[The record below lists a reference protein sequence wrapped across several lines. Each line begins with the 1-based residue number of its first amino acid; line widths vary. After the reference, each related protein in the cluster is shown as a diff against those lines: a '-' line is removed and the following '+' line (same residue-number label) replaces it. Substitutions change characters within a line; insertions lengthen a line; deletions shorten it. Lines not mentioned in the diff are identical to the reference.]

1 MDCQRKSILNLRV
14 VSIMFFAFFAYVP
27 LMVKSEPL
35 QANSIQQDSIV
46 RHLIKGKILN
56 KKKGPLP
63 GVTARLDSTLI
74 GTSSDNNG
82 NFRMFLPINKGRL
95 VFSFIGYKTK
105 TIPFSK
111 ADTLLNVILEEEVSE
126 LDEVQ
131 VIAYGEQS
139 RRNRVGSMSVVKAD
153 EMKDLPSSSINNLLQ
168 GRAAGV
174 DVTNMTGAPGGG
186 GSPIVIRGYNSLA
199 VEKERITSDPLWII
213 DGVPMFSY
221 TSELTGLN
229 TIAEIDTKDIESI
242 QILKDAASAAIY
254 GSRAANGVIIV
265 TTKKGHR
272 NQAPTFTVNISQTW
286 VTRPSL
292 PDITT
297 GNRERRHRMQA
308 MENYR
313 ESVYDEETNMYR
325 PVQSYEDSYKN
336 NKNYNLF
343 WNNGDGL
350 DIPIVQDSLNKFYNN
365 STNLFDYYF
374 RTGKVTDAN
383 IQISG
388 GSNTIAYHVGLGYYS
403 ETGVLRNTGFNRVK
417 LITNLFIKPSESIES
432 NIRFYL
438 ARTGRNRA
446 GKGHDAYNFSN
457 DRSDLETIPDELLST
472 STLMP
477 GPGTKAFDETV
488 RRFNEIKEKNESYR
502 LRSSFDLAYTIVEG
516 LKLKSSLAVDFSM
529 QDQNIFIPSD
539 LNVDLNSY
547 SAGNNTIKMMWL
559 NENLLSY
566 NKIFTDNH
574 SIDFLLGLSFQG
586 DIAKSKG
593 GYGKGAPSN
602 LIQYVTWSGN
612 VYDTEKDL
620 QLKDFNSSLE
630 RSTMV
635 GMFGR
640 VAYNY
645 KQKYFLSVTL
655 RRDASSKFGENTRWG
670 TFPSYAIAYTFTE
683 EPYMDCHRDFLDF
696 GKIRLSYGKS
706 GKQFEY
712 PYFAFGVLIVN
723 NIPFHGNQTITP
735 YWPNGL
741 INPKLSWEET
751 KQFDAGLDLEFFGNR
766 LSLELDYYY
775 RYTDKLLAQVTLP
788 GDYNAY
794 TAQWQNAYAISNQ
807 GIELQ
812 IKADLI
818 RSEKLHWDFS
828 FNIARNWNRLEKSN
842 NGMDFN
848 NLASKHNLNIIG
860 KPLNGIYVFNDK
872 GYYNS
877 QDEVPLYYVNGRRK
891 YLSSLGNQIY
901 SPGDRRIQDVDGN
914 GQVATIIPLLE
925 DRVYGGSPLP
935 LAFGGIA
942 STLKWK
948 GIDVNLLFSYKLGRH
963 VLNAGRGASVGTI
976 LRANT
981 AEMMVPILADL
992 DKVSFWQ
999 KPGDNADFPIN
1010 ELENGKNNFATNLK
1024 SNVEKINYLKL
1035 KSISIGYILPVF
1047 PKQSKH
1053 YARVFMSVENVFT
1066 ITNSSSPDPESID
1079 IVTGVDSNN
1088 NYPLATRF
1096 TLGLT
1101 LNL

>member
-14 VSIMFFAFFAYVP
+14 ASIMFFAFFAYVP

-35 QANSIQQDSIV
+35 QANPIQQDSIV
-46 RHLIKGKILN
+46 KHLIKGKILN
-56 KKKGPLP
+56 KKKGSLP

-82 NFRMFLPINKGRL
+82 NYRMFLPINKGRL

-111 ADTLLNVILEEEVSE
+111 ADTLLNVILEEDVSE

-153 EMKDLPSSSINNLLQ
+153 EIKDLPSPSINNLLQ

-199 VEKERITSDPLWII
+199 AENGRVTSDPLWVI

-221 TSELTGLN
+221 TSGLTGLN

-272 NQAPTFTVNISQTW
+272 NQPPTLGVNISQTW
-286 VTRPSL
+286 VTRPTL
-292 PDITT
+292 PDLTT
-297 GNRERRHRMQA
+297 GNGERRHRMQA

-313 ESVYDEETNMYR
+313 EAVHDEETNRYR
-325 PVQSYEDSYKN
+325 PVLSYEDSYKN
-336 NKNYNLF
+336 GKDYNLF
-343 WNNGDGL
+343 WNKGVGL

-374 RTGKVTDAN
+374 QTGKVTDAN

-388 GSNTIAYHVGLGYYS
+388 GSSNITYHVGLGYYT
-403 ETGVLRNTGFNRVK
+403 ETGVLRNTGFNRIK
-417 LITNLFIKPSESIES
+417 LITNLFIKPFDRVES

-446 GKGHDAYNFSN
+446 GKGHDAHTFINVRN
-457 DRSDLETIPDELLST
+457 DLETIPDELLST

-477 GPGTKAFDETV
+477 GPGTAAFDETV

-502 LRSSFDLAYTIVEG
+502 LRSSFDLAYTITDG

-529 QDQNIFIPSD
+529 QDQNIFMPPA
-539 LNVDLNSY
+539 LNVDNKSY
-547 SAGNNTIKMMWL
+547 SSGNDEINMMWL
-559 NENLLSY
+559 NENLLSC
-566 NKIFTDNH
+566 NKTLADGH
-574 SIDFLLGLSFQG
+574 TLDVLLGLSFQG

-593 GYGKGAPSN
+593 GYGKGAPSD
-602 LIQYVTWSGN
+602 LIRYVTWSGSA
-612 VYDTEKDL
+612 YDTEKKQ
-620 QLKDFNSSLE
+620 QLKEYTSSLE

-640 VAYNY
+640 VSYNY
-645 KQKYFLSVTL
+645 KQKYFASVTL

-670 TFPSYAIAYTFTE
+670 TFPSYAIAYTFSE
-683 EPYMDCHRDFLDF
+683 EPYMDWARDFMDH

-706 GKQFEY
+706 GKQFEH
-712 PYFAFGVLIVN
+712 PYLAFGVLAPGT
-723 NIPFHGNQTITP
+723 IPFHGNQTISP
-735 YWPNGL
+735 FWNDGL
-741 INPKLSWEET
+741 LNPKLSWEET
-751 KQFDAGLDLEFFGNR
+751 RQFDAGLDLDFFNNR
-766 LSLELDYYY
+766 LGVVLDYYY
-775 RYTDKLLAQVTLP
+775 RYTDKLLTLVSLP

-794 TAQWQNAYAISNQ
+794 VAQWQNAYAISNQ
-807 GIELQ
+807 GLELQ

-818 RSEKLHWDFS
+818 QSEKLHWDIN

-842 NGMDFN
+842 NGMDFVN
-848 NLASKHNLNIIG
+848 RVSAHNLNIIG
-860 KPLNGIYVFNDK
+860 KPLNGIYVYNDQ

-877 QDEVPLYYVNGRRK
+877 RDEIPSYYIDGKQR
-891 YLSSLGNQIY
+891 YLSPLGNQIY
-901 SPGDRRIQDVDGN
+901 TPGDRRIQDVDGN
-914 GQVATIIPLLE
+914 GRIATSVPLLE

-942 STLKWK
+942 TSLEWK
-948 GIDVNLLFSYKLGRH
+948 NLDLNLLFSYKLGRH
-963 VLNAGRGASVGTI
+963 VLNAGRGASVGTT
-976 LRANT
+976 LKANT
-981 AEMMVPILADL
+981 SEMMTPILADL
-992 DKVSFWQ
+992 DKISFWQ
-999 KPGDNADFPIN
+999 KPGDNTDFPVN
-1010 ELENGKNNFATNLK
+1010 ELDNGKNNFATNLK
-1024 SNVEKINYLKL
+1024 SNIEKINYLKL
-1035 KSISIGYILPVF
+1035 KSISIGYTLPVF

-1053 YARVFMSVENVFT
+1053 HARVFMSVENVFT

-1079 IVTGVDSNN
+1079 IVTGIDSNN

>member
-14 VSIMFFAFFAYVP
+14 ASIMFFAFFAYVP

-35 QANSIQQDSIV
+35 QANPIQQDSIV
-46 RHLIKGKILN
+46 KHLIKGKILN

-63 GVTARLDSTLI
+63 GVTVRLDSTLI
-74 GTSSDNNG
+74 GTSTDNNG
-82 NFRMFLPINKGRL
+82 NYRIFLPLNKGRL

-105 TIPFSK
+105 TLPFSK
-111 ADTLLNVILEEEVSE
+111 ADTLLNVILEEDVSE

-153 EMKDLPSSSINNLLQ
+153 EIKDLPSPSINNLLQ

-174 DVTNMTGAPGGG
+174 DVTNITGAPGGG

-272 NQAPTFTVNISQTW
+272 NQVPTFSVNISQTW

-350 DIPIVQDSLNKFYNN
+350 DLPIVQDSLNKFYNN

-417 LITNLFIKPSESIES
+417 LITNLFIKPSESVES

-539 LNVDLNSY
+539 LNTDLNSY
-547 SAGNNTIKMMWL
+547 SAGN
-559 NENLLSY
+559 
-566 NKIFTDNH
+566 D
-574 SIDFLLGLSFQG
+574 
-586 DIAKSKG
+586 
-593 GYGKGAPSN
+593 
-602 LIQYVTWSGN
+602 
-612 VYDTEKDL
+612 
-620 QLKDFNSSLE
+620 
-630 RSTMV
+630 
-635 GMFGR
+635 
-640 VAYNY
+640 
-645 KQKYFLSVTL
+645 
-655 RRDASSKFGENTRWG
+655 
-670 TFPSYAIAYTFTE
+670 
-683 EPYMDCHRDFLDF
+683 
-696 GKIRLSYGKS
+696 
-706 GKQFEY
+706 
-712 PYFAFGVLIVN
+712 
-723 NIPFHGNQTITP
+723 
-735 YWPNGL
+735 
-741 INPKLSWEET
+741 
-751 KQFDAGLDLEFFGNR
+751 
-766 LSLELDYYY
+766 
-775 RYTDKLLAQVTLP
+775 
-788 GDYNAY
+788 
-794 TAQWQNAYAISNQ
+794 
-807 GIELQ
+807 
-812 IKADLI
+812 
-818 RSEKLHWDFS
+818 
-828 FNIARNWNRLEKSN
+828 
-842 NGMDFN
+842 
-848 NLASKHNLNIIG
+848 
-860 KPLNGIYVFNDK
+860 
-872 GYYNS
+872 
-877 QDEVPLYYVNGRRK
+877 QD
-891 YLSSLGNQIY
+891 
-901 SPGDRRIQDVDGN
+901 DV
-914 GQVATIIPLLE
+914 VKRE
-925 DRVYGGSPLP
+925 
-935 LAFGGIA
+935 
-942 STLKWK
+942 STL
-948 GIDVNLLFSYKLGRH
+948 L
-963 VLNAGRGASVGTI
+963 
-976 LRANT
+976 
-981 AEMMVPILADL
+981 
-992 DKVSFWQ
+992 Q
-999 KPGDNADFPIN
+999 QDF
-1010 ELENGKNNFATNLK
+1010 
-1024 SNVEKINYLKL
+1024 
-1035 KSISIGYILPVF
+1035 
-1047 PKQSKH
+1047 
-1053 YARVFMSVENVFT
+1053 R
-1066 ITNSSSPDPESID
+1066 
-1079 IVTGVDSNN
+1079 
-1088 NYPLATRF
+1088 
-1096 TLGLT
+1096 
-1101 LNL
+1101 